1 METSKINKTIGKV
14 VEFLGQVF
22 LTLLSGVF
30 GLMSIVC
37 LVASIVEGDLINV
50 IGCVGFAGAAWI
62 CWDIRRCV

>member
-30 GLMSIVC
+30 GLMAIVC
-37 LVASIVEGDLINV
+37 LIVSIVEKDLFSV
-50 IGCVGFAGAAWI
+50 VGCLGFAGSAWV
-62 CWDIRRCV
+62 CWNIRRDV